1 MSSGYIST
9 LVIALYLRSE
19 NVILLYAQPLAIWL
33 LIPILL
39 FWVSW
44 VWLKSSRGE
53 MHDDPIVFAAK
64 DKTSLSVA
72 VVTAFVFLYAAIGFD
87 IMRKTATKIAVLYT
101 LFAVLS
107 TAINI
112 GSQILSIWIYKAHSV
127 EISILV
133 GTAMGL
139 PLRYFLEKC
148 YIFNFTSKNLVHDG
162 KLFVYYSA
170 MGVITTL
177 IFWGTEYAFTLF
189 MVQTL

>member
-1 MSSGYIST
+1 
-9 LVIALYLRSE
+9 
-19 NVILLYAQPLAIWL
+19 
-33 LIPILL
+33 
-39 FWVSW
+39 
-44 VWLKSSRGE
+44 
-53 MHDDPIVFAAK
+53 
-64 DKTSLSVA
+64 
-72 VVTAFVFLYAAIGFD
+72 
-87 IMRKTATKIAVLYT
+87 MRKTATKIAVLYT

-112 GSQILSIWIYKAHSV
+112 GSQILSIWIYKGPLSV

-139 PLRYFLEKC
+139 PLRYFLEKR

-177 IFWGTEYAFTLF
+177 IFWGTEYAFHLIYGTDFMRYLGGIIGLF
-189 MVQTL
+189 IGFYVKYQLDKKYVFVNSSNEAVS